1 MSRAVSVAT
10 VDAYKDFGVE
20 QYEWLSLDPCEIC
33 GGNSDAGPIAM
44 GEEFP
49 SGDTEPP
56 AHPNCRCT
64 VLPVIQDGG
73 SPDEQDAE
81 IEYDE

>member
-1 MSRAVSVAT
+1 MARAVSVAT
-10 VDAYKDFGVE
+10 VEAYKDFGVE
-20 QYEWLSLDPCEIC
+20 QYEWLSLDPCEVC
-33 GGNSDAGPIAM
+33 SENSDAGPIAM

-64 VLPVIQDGG
+64 VLPVIPDGG
-73 SPDEQDAE
+73 SPEPE